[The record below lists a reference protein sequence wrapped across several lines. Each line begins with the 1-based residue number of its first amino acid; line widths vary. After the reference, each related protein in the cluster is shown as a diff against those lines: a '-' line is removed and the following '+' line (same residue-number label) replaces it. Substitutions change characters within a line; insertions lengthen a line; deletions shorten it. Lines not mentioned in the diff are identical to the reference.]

1 MYIYKFVRYK
11 KSLSYT
17 KFGRLTIRRI
27 KSVKL
32 KLINCSAHLTA
43 CSGRQRLMFFCKEL
57 LITEIDMLLLQYVV
71 GENLIDDCIFVS
83 NRNMPSFLKVGSLK
97 LHFGTLKCKL
107 LLLDDDDS
115 LEK

>member
-1 MYIYKFVRYK
+1 
-11 KSLSYT
+11 
-17 KFGRLTIRRI
+17 
-27 KSVKL
+27 
-32 KLINCSAHLTA
+32 
-43 CSGRQRLMFFCKEL
+43 MFFCKEL

-115 LEK
+115 LDELSFFNLVYNLSFFSSHTHLFFISSTWHKSLKLLQNLR